1 MDWSSCRW
9 TAALRLSPV
18 KQHGLDSDP
27 ISVSVLFR
35 SATGGP
41 VASLARSPAVPF
53 RPRGETTN
61 TNRQWP
67 RSSHCS
73 ARARPLR
80 CFSVSPRILPSP
92 VSAVGTHLLS
102 SVHTPTRARRGGMA
116 CAAAPSPLPA
126 RRSTTAPCVVFAVG
140 PHPPRF
146 YRPFKPSTGGAP
158 RSSLRVVASSSK
170 ADPVEER
177 LPVAPL
183 ADVPVSAN
191 ASSPGPPVEPQ
202 PQVST
207 G

>member
-1 MDWSSCRW
+1 MGW
-9 TAALRLSPV
+9 TPIQFLFQFFLGPRLE
-18 KQHGLDSDP
+18 
-27 ISVSVLFR
+27 
-35 SATGGP
+35 
-41 VASLARSPAVPF
+41 ARSPRWLAHLPSRFAHAAKQPTPIGNGRGAPTVP
-53 RPRGETTN
+53 
-61 TNRQWP
+61 
-67 RSSHCS
+67 H
-73 ARARPLR
+73 ARAPLR
-80 CFSVSPRILPSP
+80 CFSVSLNSP
-92 VSAVGTHLLS
+92 FVSAVGTHLLS

-116 CAAAPSPLPA
+116 CAAAPSPLPGVPA

-183 ADVPVSAN
+183 ADVLVSAN
-191 ASSPGPPVEPQ
+191 ASSPSPPVEPQ